1 LLFLSIK
8 LGYLCGKEQIFKA
21 KTCHIRQRDITS
33 IVMSVNCQ
41 TPLPHISTK
50 RELQQ
55 TLRVLYDTDLDI
67 NTAAYNMSLHFN
79 TLKYRIKE
87 IEELADTQV
96 GSHSGQDSTSS

>member
-1 LLFLSIK
+1 MLRQFCGENRRSLL
-8 LGYLCGKEQIFKA
+8 G
-21 KTCHIRQRDITS
+21 HNIT
-33 IVMSVNCQ
+33 
-41 TPLPHISTK
+41 TK

-87 IEELADTQV
+87 IEEMADTQV